1 MECWRLSP
9 ARERPPGQP
18 NWQRE
23 PVKGGGKML
32 PAGVSASVR
41 AETLNSALASGI
53 SDSRVQDCSPT
64 ATWRA
69 TLAEE
74 AIADT
79 ILFEN
84 VTKPCQRL
92 TKPQAPRP

>member
-1 MECWRLSP
+1 
-9 ARERPPGQP
+9 
-18 NWQRE
+18 
-23 PVKGGGKML
+23 ML

-64 ATWRA
+64 VTRRA

-74 AIADT
+74 ANEGE
-79 ILFEN
+79 ILGGN
-84 VTKPCQRL
+84 VTTPCQRVPN
-92 TKPQAPRP
+92 PQPPRP